1 MQSRTMLITGAT
13 SGIGR
18 AIALEMAQRGYTVF
32 ATGRRKAA
40 LQELDNASEHIVA
53 LPLDVTDSTSITQV
67 KEEILRQTNNQGVDI
82 LVNNAGFGVYG
93 PLLDIS
99 DESLRQQF
107 EVNVFGMVAV
117 TRAFAKPMMERR
129 QGRIINISSVAGRF
143 TLPFAGPYI
152 ASKFALE
159 ALSDTMRMEMAPFNV
174 KVVILEPGLIRT
186 NFLESAYDVSPSLR
200 SQTSP
205 FAPYLKSFER
215 LVDPNYANAPGP
227 EVIASTVAKIAATP
241 SPRARYV
248 VPWQNVFAIL
258 FLRHLLPTWFQ
269 DALARLILEWNA
281 TRVEMTPDSD
291 SQAGSTNTTNTTKVS
306 FSGEYEE

>member
-117 TRAFAKPMMERR
+117 TRAFAKPMMARR

-186 NFLESAYDVSPSLR
+186 NFLESAYDVSPALR

-291 SQAGSTNTTNTTKVS
+291 SQAGSTNITNTTKVS

>member
-13 SGIGR
+13 SGIGK

-40 LQELDNASEHIVA
+40 LEELDNASEHIVTF
-53 LPLDVTDSTSITQV
+53 PLDVTDPDSITQV

-117 TRAFAKPMMERR
+117 TRAFARPMIERR

-143 TLPFAGPYI
+143 ALPFAGPYI

-186 NFLESAYDVSPSLR
+186 NFLESAYDVSPALR
-200 SQTSP
+200 SQNSP

-215 LVDPNYANAPGP
+215 LVDPNFANAPGP
-227 EVIASTVAKIAATP
+227 EVIASTIAKIAATP
-241 SPRARYV
+241 FPRARYV

-258 FLRHLLPTWFQ
+258 FLRHLLPPWFQ

-281 TRVEMTPDSD
+281 SRVEMP
-291 SQAGSTNTTNTTKVS
+291 QQRALG
-306 FSGEYEE
+306 GEE